1 MGLGVL
7 EDDHLEHIPGTALLR
22 DVMENQTSVLRH
34 EQGRN
39 TDVILDDTFWKVLIR
54 SLMMLVFSQVIFSFF
69 AYGLTT
75 SWLVVVRGV
84 LAQLFAVP
92 LYNFSVS
99 GVGLVTIAPLIGA
112 IIGAFISVN
121 RIKALN
127 SA

>member
-22 DVMENQTSVLRH
+22 DVMENQTLVLRH

-39 TDVILDDTFWKVLIR
+39 TGVILDDTFWKVLIR
-54 SLMMLVFSQVIFSFF
+54 SLTMLGFPHVIFSFF
-69 AYGLTT
+69 AYGLNT
-75 SWLVVVRGV
+75 SWSVVVGGV

>member
-1 MGLGVL
+1 M
-7 EDDHLEHIPGTALLR
+7 
-22 DVMENQTSVLRH
+22 
-34 EQGRN
+34 
-39 TDVILDDTFWKVLIR
+39 IR